1 MYFALGALGAHSKAL
16 TDRLRVQV
24 LLHNLICNSNIRK
37 LNEFEVTY
45 PIGDLS
51 SQDEVAGGF
60 EVWPVQGLS

>member
-1 MYFALGALGAHSKAL
+1 MYWALGANSKGL
-16 TDRLRVQV
+16 TDRVRVQV
-24 LLHNLICNSNIRK
+24 LLHNLICNSNISK

-60 EVWPVQGLS
+60 EVGAIQSLCLG